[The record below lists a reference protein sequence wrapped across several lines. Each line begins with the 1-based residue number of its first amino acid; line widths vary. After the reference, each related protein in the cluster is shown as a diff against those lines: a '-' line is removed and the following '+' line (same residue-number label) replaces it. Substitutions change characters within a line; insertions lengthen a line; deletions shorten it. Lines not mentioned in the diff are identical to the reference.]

1 MCCSSVPACP
11 ARRQLLALGGTG
23 GGCCLAPG
31 NGKRKL
37 GFWSPRTSCGDSC
50 SPQEQGSL
58 QQEGFGGV
66 FGACSPSSSAL
77 LSAGSRGA
85 LGMQR
90 GKGKVW
96 NYQRFIPPP
105 SLPIC
110 FSFSPEESA
119 RHCSASHSSHI
130 PNLFPGES
138 NFPIK
143 FNPAPP
149 EGSTGTPRP

>member
-90 GKGKVW
+90 GKGKCGI
-96 NYQRFIPPP
+96 NRDLFLPPP
-105 SLPIC
+105 HSPSVFLSVQRKVQGTVLHHTAPTSRIYSLGNPI
-110 FSFSPEESA
+110 FQ
-119 RHCSASHSSHI
+119 
-130 PNLFPGES
+130 
-138 NFPIK
+138 
-143 FNPAPP
+143 
-149 EGSTGTPRP
+149 